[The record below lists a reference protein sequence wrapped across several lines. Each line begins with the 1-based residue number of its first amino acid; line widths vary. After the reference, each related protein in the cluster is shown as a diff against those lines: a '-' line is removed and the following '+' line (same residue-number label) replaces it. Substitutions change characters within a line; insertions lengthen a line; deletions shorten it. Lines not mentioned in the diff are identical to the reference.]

1 MCCSLHAVLDALT
14 AWHVPEALL
23 RARVYSAKAPA
34 NFRLGAG
41 QSVVL
46 LCASGQRVCDK
57 WKLRRV
63 LRLAE
68 LQGKP
73 LLCVL

>member
-1 MCCSLHAVLDALT
+1 MWCSLHAVLDLPT

-23 RARVYSAKAPA
+23 RAHVCSAKAQA

-46 LCASGQRVCDK
+46 LSASGQRVCD
-57 WKLRRV
+57 L
-63 LRLAE
+63 
-68 LQGKP
+68 
-73 LLCVL
+73 